1 MRRLLQRLFP
11 TFRRQHRRARLLAEL
26 HTRTR
31 TAEPAG
37 SGPTR
42 VKRRSLNGGA
52 YYRSVQRAPISPGQ
66 VRDRRFPE
74 QARHGCD
81 PGEVRA
87 FLHLVA
93 DELAAVRA
101 ELATTRDENLR
112 IKHAL
117 REWQSQFRPGA
128 VA

>member
-1 MRRLLQRLFP
+1 MRRLLRRLFP
-11 TFRRQHRRARLLAEL
+11 SLRRHRRRAELLADL
-26 HTRTR
+26 DARTR
-31 TAEPAG
+31 IANPAS
-37 SGPTR
+37 SGPPR
-42 VKRRSLNGGA
+42 VGRRSPNGGA
-52 YYRSVQRAPISPGQ
+52 YYRSVRHEPISPGQ

-74 QARHGCD
+74 HIRHGCD

-93 DELAAVRA
+93 DELAALRA

-112 IKHAL
+112 IKQAL

-128 VA
+128 AA